1 MRWTGYHFGRRGS
14 QVLGRARPGAGPGRR
29 AAKIQIGVALMKSF
43 VFLGTAK
50 NFRITR
56 AQLRRGRHHSC
67 AQALQQR
74 LAHVAIEGL
83 GPDMTD
89 AGRLDQ
95 PGGRQYAALAAE
107 RTPRA
112 RSMTVGTRGNR
123 RSTKAKLR
131 TTKTRSRNRDSSV
144 AMSSMKR
151 SAKGSRCGSPPRS
164 VKDSIIAEPRSG
176 NAGGPAGGTIE
187 RGPRPRA
194 DGQDIRASGRLPG
207 AARQEEIR
215 GARVAHHARN
225 FAICRNSMARH
236 RDIPPACHG
245 NICGSAFCGGA
256 SRAPGRTAPARRAGR
271 KGHPRSPIRGA
282 PGARDTPPA
291 ARPPGRAIVGPAA
304 PMAAFHLNRR
314 TRGNTAR
321 NSPRSGRDTA

>member
-1 MRWTGYHFGRRGS
+1 MDRISFRTPGVPSPWASASRRGTRT
-14 QVLGRARPGAGPGRR
+14 QGRQNPDRR
-29 AAKIQIGVALMKSF
+29 CSHEKLRIPRHRQELPHHPSPAAK
-43 VFLGTAK
+43 
-50 NFRITR
+50 R
-56 AQLRRGRHHSC
+56 ATSLLRSGF
-67 AQALQQR
+67 A
-74 LAHVAIEGL
+74 
-83 GPDMTD
+83 T
-89 AGRLDQ
+89 
-95 PGGRQYAALAAE
+95 
-107 RTPRA
+107 TPCPCC
-112 RSMTVGTRGNR
+112 NR
-123 RSTKAKLR
+123 RSR
-131 TTKTRSRNRDSSV
+131 PGHDRRWSRNRDSSV

-282 PGARDTPPA
+282 PGTRDTPPA